1 MATIPAADFALL
13 FNALPAPHLAI
24 CPDSGRVVAA
34 NAAVGQLLGCRPE
47 QLVGKPITEA
57 FAPYGIPPST
67 WAQALADAQ
76 QNPAATHLALGALQ
90 LALTP
95 VAEPSS
101 SKPRYLL
108 CRAET
113 ASVPEPEATSALYL
127 RQQRLLQQLGQLP
140 VQLLIVTGPEHRLVY
155 QSPSATRFSG
165 SHPLG
170 KPLDKNDVRPIT
182 RALGRIL
189 DQAYNSG
196 QVVVLREQAVYPL
209 GAEAHA
215 TKPTYLDITLQP
227 LRAEAGQVEGVL
239 VVAVDVSEQVRARH
253 AAERAAAE
261 VRQQQQQLE
270 FLAASIP
277 QIVWMTNAEGTAGY
291 VNKRWEEF
299 SGEPAA
305 AFWSAEAGW
314 QQHLHPDERAA
325 IAQNWINALASG
337 TPFEA
342 EYRLRNRDGQ
352 YRWFLT
358 QARVVPN
365 GEQVRWLGTSTDIHE
380 RKVRQQRQRRL
391 LRQFDQLPM
400 HLVVMRGPDHVIEY
414 VSAQA
419 RPFVADDSVG
429 KPARAAHPSPGPA
442 LLALFDEVYRTGE
455 LSRLENVP
463 VSPLGGGEA
472 DVSHINISIHPLYDS
487 RGRIEGVLMAALD
500 VTEQLR
506 TQQAV
511 ALATAETRRQQEQ
524 FRFLTEFIPQLVWAT
539 DASGQQ
545 DYANGRWHL
554 YTGQPVTE
562 ISPGPWTTFLHPN
575 DVATAEQRWQ
585 DSLHSGMPYKA
596 ECRIRSHEGRYRWY
610 LVQALPL
617 RDANGSISRWFGT
630 CTDIDDA
637 KRVQQRM
644 LEKDRQ
650 LQQILGQVPAY
661 VATMLGPEHICA
673 FATPNFAELMG
684 GRMRVGLSVAQS
696 VPELQEQ
703 GLVAML
709 NEVFGSGKTITQRD
723 YSLALLSPLTERP
736 ELHYFDFTLQPLL
749 DEQGRTQGVL
759 LFGIEATQ
767 RVLTQQRSEE
777 LAGEVSR
784 RDVQIRAMTE
794 ALPIISYIQRANG
807 QLEYVSPQWYAY
819 TGRSGTESTPWQE
832 YLHPADRRTCNVGFE
847 RARREN
853 APWTGKLRLRRRDGQ
868 YRWHLGRTLPMLDEH
883 GHVTQWYGSIIDV
896 HEQLELQERL
906 GRSEERFRFLTHSI
920 PQIIWTADAQGY
932 LDYLSPQW
940 FRLTGQD
947 PLDPTLL
954 GPDSG
959 WAQAIHPDDLGPA
972 QQQLAQS
979 LADRLPYAIEIRL
992 RRRDGQYRWHLVRG
1006 IPEVGAQGT
1015 VVRLYGSS
1023 TDIHEQYE
1031 LQEELR
1037 ASEAKFRFLADSIP
1051 QLVWTLEPDGT
1062 IDFLNEG
1069 WREYTGMTLVQARND
1084 GWAHLVP
1091 AAERQQAA
1099 QTLAENIRL
1108 GRYHQHENRLRRH
1121 SDGQYRWFLHRAR
1134 PMRDDEGRIIKWF
1147 GTSTDIDDYKRFQQ
1161 ELEERN
1167 ADLVRINQDLD
1178 NFVYTASHDLKQ
1190 PIDNMA
1196 GIFAELTRMA
1206 RYDDP
1211 DAPGLTAMFE
1221 HSLHQIY
1228 DTISDLS
1235 ELVQVQKQSQ
1245 QVPAELVDL
1254 ELLTQEVL
1262 QSIREQVR
1270 KTGATIEADFS
1281 ALPAMSFVRP
1291 NLQSVF
1297 YNLISNAIKY
1307 ASPERAPYIR
1317 VCSAVENEYAILV
1330 VQDNG
1335 LGIDLERYGAELF
1348 QMFRRF
1354 HDHVEGSGMGLYL
1367 VQRIVQIHGG
1377 RLEVQSQVGQGT
1389 TFRIRLPLAP
1399 APHAASS
1406 AR

>member
-1 MATIPAADFALL
+1 MATPQTADFALL

-24 CPDSGRVVAA
+24 CPASGRIVAA
-34 NAAVGQLLGCRPE
+34 NAAMARLLGSRAE
-47 QLVGKPITEA
+47 QLVGQPVAEVFSGHGA
-57 FAPYGIPPST
+57 APGV
-67 WAQALADAQ
+67 WAQALADARQ
-76 QNPAATHLALGALQ
+76 QSAPAHLALGVLQ
-90 LALTP
+90 LTLTP
-95 VAEPSS
+95 VAEPESGQL
-101 SKPRYLL
+101 RYLL
-108 CRAET
+108 CRAE
-113 ASVPEPEATSALYL
+113 AHGAPEPTAPASALHL

-155 QSPSATRFSG
+155 QSPSAVRFSG
-165 SHPLG
+165 PQPLG
-170 KPLDKNDVRPIT
+170 QPLDKNDPRPAM
-182 RALGRIL
+182 RALGRML
-189 DQAYNSG
+189 DRAYGSG
-196 QVVVLREQAVYPL
+196 QVVVLREQAVAAL
-209 GAEAHA
+209 GAEAGGA
-215 TKPTYLDITLQP
+215 APAYLDITLQP

-253 AAERAAAE
+253 AAEQAAAE
-261 VRQQQQQLE
+261 VRRQQQQLE
-270 FLAASIP
+270 FLATSIP
-277 QIVWMTNAEGTAGY
+277 QIVWMANAEGTAGY

-299 SGEPAA
+299 SGQPAA
-305 AFWSAEAGW
+305 TFWSDEGW
-314 QQHLHPDERAA
+314 VQHLHPDERPG
-325 IAQNWINALASG
+325 IAQHWAKALAEG
-337 TPFEA
+337 TAFEA
-342 EYRLRNRDGQ
+342 EYRLRNREGQ

-365 GEQVRWLGTSTDIHE
+365 GQQVRWLGTSTEIHE

-400 HLVVMRGPDHVIEY
+400 HLVVMRGPEHVIDY
-414 VSAQA
+414 LSAQA
-419 RPFVADDSVG
+419 RPFIADDSVG
-429 KPARAAHPSPGPA
+429 KPARAAHPSPGPEM
-442 LLALFDEVYRTGE
+442 LALFDEVYRTGE
-455 LSRLENVP
+455 LRRLESVP
-463 VSPLGGGEA
+463 VLPLGGSEA
-472 DVSHINISIHPLYDS
+472 DVKHVNISIHPLLDA

-524 FRFLTEFIPQLVWAT
+524 FRFLAEFIPQLVWAT
-539 DASGQQ
+539 DAHGRQ

-554 YTGQPVTE
+554 YTGQPAADGSHLT
-562 ISPGPWTTFLHPN
+562 WTAFLHPT
-575 DVATAEQRWQ
+575 DAAAAEQRWQ
-585 DSLHSGMPYKA
+585 DSLRSGMPYKA
-596 ECRIRSHEGRYRWY
+596 ECRLRSHQGNHRWY
-610 LVQALPL
+610 LVQALPM

-661 VATMLGPEHICA
+661 VATLLGPEQICA
-673 FATPNFAELMG
+673 FATPNFAELLG
-684 GRMRVGLSVAQS
+684 GRLRVGLPVAQT
-696 VPELQEQ
+696 VPELQQQ
-703 GLVAML
+703 GIVPML
-709 NEVFGSGKTITQRD
+709 NEVFGSGATITQHD
-723 YSLALLSPLTERP
+723 YPLSLLSPLTGQP
-736 ELHYFDFTLQPLL
+736 EAHYFDFTLQALL
-749 DEQGRTQGVL
+749 DEHGRTQGVL
-759 LFGIEATQ
+759 LFGIEVTQ
-767 RVLTQQRSEE
+767 RVLTQQRSEQ
-777 LAGEVSR
+777 LAAEVSR
-784 RDVQIRAMTE
+784 RDEQIRAMTE
-794 ALPIISYIQRANG
+794 ALPLISYIQRADG
-807 QLEYVSPQWYAY
+807 QLAYVSPQWHAY
-819 TGRSGTESTPWQE
+819 TGCAPHEAAAWQQ
-832 YLHPADRRTCNVGFE
+832 YLHPAERRACLASFE
-847 RARREN
+847 QARRQKQ
-853 APWTGKLRLRRRDGQ
+853 PWTGKLRLRRHDGQ
-868 YRWHLGRTLPMLDEH
+868 YRWHLGRTLPMLDEQ
-883 GHVTQWYGSIIDV
+883 GQVTQWYGSIIDV

-906 GRSEERFRFLTHSI
+906 SRSEERFRFLTHSI
-920 PQIIWTADAQGY
+920 PQIIWTADAQGH

-947 PLDPTLL
+947 PLDPTLT

-959 WAQAIHPDDLGPA
+959 WTRALHPDDLGPA
-972 QQQLAQS
+972 QQRLAQA
-979 LADRLPYAIEIRL
+979 LADRMPYALEVRL
-992 RRRDGQYRWHLVRG
+992 RRRDGQYRWHLARG
-1006 IPEVGAQGT
+1006 VPEIGPHGT

-1031 LQEELR
+1031 LHAELR
-1037 ASEAKFRFLADSIP
+1037 ASEEKFRFLADSIP
-1051 QLVWTLEPDGT
+1051 QLVWTLEPDGS

-1069 WREYTGMTLVQARND
+1069 WMEYTGLGLEQARRE

-1091 AAERQQAA
+1091 PTERAETVQA
-1099 QTLAENIRL
+1099 LAENLRL
-1108 GRYHQHENRLRRH
+1108 GRHHQHENRLRRA

-1134 PMRDDEGRIIKWF
+1134 PMRDAEGRILKWF

-1211 DAPGLTAMFE
+1211 DAPELTAMFE
-1221 HSLHQIY
+1221 HSLDQIY

-1270 KTGATIEADFS
+1270 ATGATIETDFA
-1281 ALPAMSFVRP
+1281 ALPAVAFVRP

-1307 ASPERAPYIR
+1307 ASPERAPHIR
-1317 VCSAVENEYAILV
+1317 VYSAVENGQAMLV

-1335 LGIDLERYGAELF
+1335 LGIDLERYGTEIF

-1389 TFRIRLPLAP
+1389 TFRIRLPLVP
-1399 APHAASS
+1399 PRAAT
-1406 AR
+1406 